1 MILVTVRENE
11 PFEKALRRFR
21 RKVERE
27 GIRKDIK
34 KNSFYL
40 KPGEKRRL
48 KQRLADR
55 RPAADH
61 VAGAVGEDLFAAG
74 GGDGGQIDLGGDDA
88 GQEQDAV
95 LDEGLAAEL
104 GRFREV
110 KVGAEEV
117 DGCHGCIIRGPF
129 VICQWSFGSRN
140 WRRHSMIIAGW

>member
-48 KQRLADR
+48 KQRLAEKQSEFFKTR
-55 RPAADH
+55 HRSTPS
-61 VAGAVGEDLFAAG
+61 
-74 GGDGGQIDLGGDDA
+74 Q
-88 GQEQDAV
+88 
-95 LDEGLAAEL
+95 
-104 GRFREV
+104 
-110 KVGAEEV
+110 
-117 DGCHGCIIRGPF
+117 
-129 VICQWSFGSRN
+129 SSR
-140 WRRHSMIIAGW
+140 WL

>member
-48 KQRLADR
+48 KQRLAEKR
-55 RPAADH
+55 RRKASRRAARR
-61 VAGAVGEDLFAAG
+61 AARQQSRPTTTTTTAPGAAPAG
-74 GGDGGQIDLGGDDA
+74 GPPL
-88 GQEQDAV
+88 V
-95 LDEGLAAEL
+95 
-104 GRFREV
+104 
-110 KVGAEEV
+110 
-117 DGCHGCIIRGPF
+117 
-129 VICQWSFGSRN
+129 S
-140 WRRHSMIIAGW
+140 

>member
-48 KQRLADR
+48 KQRLAEKR
-55 RPAADH
+55 RRKALRRAARRAARTTTTPTRPAQQGDKPM
-61 VAGAVGEDLFAAG
+61 GMGMGSVGG
-74 GGDGGQIDLGGDDA
+74 
-88 GQEQDAV
+88 
-95 LDEGLAAEL
+95 
-104 GRFREV
+104 
-110 KVGAEEV
+110 
-117 DGCHGCIIRGPF
+117 
-129 VICQWSFGSRN
+129 
-140 WRRHSMIIAGW
+140 M